1 VSGIGW
7 EERGR
12 LIRLLMSWYA
22 EDPDFRAE
30 LCLLGALADRVPS
43 LPRELWRLAR
53 TPAADTP
60 AEQYSRALDALT
72 GRYGLER
79 LPRVDGQPG
88 GADFLH
94 AWCERRRGGAVL
106 GPEHL
111 ALAAGASGTVPYMP
125 GLEWNPTRESG
136 ADFERRDRAA
146 RTAYVTEL
154 RAAGHAVGGRPATER
169 PRNLRWVYERMR
181 GRKWAEIAADA
192 INRNEL
198 QERDPDAA
206 RMQVTDAARS
216 LAGALG
222 IALTR

>member
-1 VSGIGW
+1 
-7 EERGR
+7 
-12 LIRLLMSWYA
+12 
-22 EDPDFRAE
+22 
-30 LCLLGALADRVPS
+30 
-43 LPRELWRLAR
+43 
-53 TPAADTP
+53 
-60 AEQYSRALDALT
+60 
-72 GRYGLER
+72 
-79 LPRVDGQPG
+79 
-88 GADFLH
+88 
-94 AWCERRRGGAVL
+94 
-106 GPEHL
+106 
-111 ALAAGASGTVPYMP
+111 MP
-125 GLEWNPTRESG
+125 GLEWHPTRESR